1 MVDLVFDTI
10 REPKRIV
17 DVPVA
22 VGKLLAAPRERFFKS
37 VGSHQLTASMP
48 CMPSRM
54 DRAALPCGI
63 VKSQACDH
71 PSALLHA
78 SDVDWSGSGR

>member
-10 REPKRIV
+10 REPKRVV

-37 VGSHQLTASMP
+37 VGFHRTQHQ
-48 CMPSRM
+48 
-54 DRAALPCGI
+54 
-63 VKSQACDH
+63 H
-71 PSALLHA
+71 ALLA
-78 SDVDWSGSGR
+78 LMYEQYNLAIRYVQVPGL